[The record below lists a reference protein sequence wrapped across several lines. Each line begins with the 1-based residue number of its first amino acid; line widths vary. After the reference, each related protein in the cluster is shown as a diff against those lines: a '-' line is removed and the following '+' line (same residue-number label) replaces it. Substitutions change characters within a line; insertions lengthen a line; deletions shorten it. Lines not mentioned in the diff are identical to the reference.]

1 MKANILD
8 CTLRDGGYYNN
19 WLFPQKLIND
29 YIKFVERNQIKYV
42 EIGFRFFDEIR
53 TKGNT
58 AYSDLSFIQSLRLKK
73 HTSIG
78 VMFNGSDILKFK
90 KNKKIINYY
99 LDILKSNK
107 LSFVRIAC
115 HRKEL
120 DQISFFTKKIKLNKK
135 KLMIN
140 LMQISEIKKKEIKS
154 ICEKLK
160 KVNPDVFYLADS
172 LGSMKPQYFK
182 IIIKQIKK
190 FWHGEIGIHAHNNKN
205 LALKNTIIANSLGVS
220 WLDCTITGMGR
231 GAGNTITEELL
242 KKLNKF
248 QLKTIDSF
256 LINKFKLMKKKYK
269 WGASQI
275 YEMAADYKIH
285 PTYVQLLLTGKPFEE
300 YRNNIKNVLKNLKKS
315 SSKFEI
321 NKLYIALNSE
331 VKKYKNN
338 FGFLKNK
345 SKKDVL
351 IIGSKDNLSKDL
363 LKLKKY
369 IKEKDI
375 FAISLNDTKQIREN
389 FCDVH
394 VASHPLRIATD
405 FNYYRQNK
413 NYALPY
419 NILNSKKLKKIPKN
433 IFNVNIKFG
442 KNNFDKKNNIFELST
457 PLAIGFALQIALKIR
472 TNKIILYGFSDEYSD
487 LYQKS
492 ELKSS
497 KVLKDLN
504 KTSRIKL
511 DGETDLILRT
521 FKKQNSKIKI
531 TSINF

>member
-1 MKANILD
+1 
-8 CTLRDGGYYNN
+8 
-19 WLFPQKLIND
+19 
-29 YIKFVERNQIKYV
+29 
-42 EIGFRFFDEIR
+42 
-53 TKGNT
+53 
-58 AYSDLSFIQSLRLKK
+58 
-73 HTSIG
+73 
-78 VMFNGSDILKFK
+78 
-90 KNKKIINYY
+90 
-99 LDILKSNK
+99 
-107 LSFVRIAC
+107 
-115 HRKEL
+115 
-120 DQISFFTKKIKLNKK
+120 
-135 KLMIN
+135 
-140 LMQISEIKKKEIKS
+140 
-154 ICEKLK
+154 
-160 KVNPDVFYLADS
+160 
-172 LGSMKPQYFK
+172 MKPQNFK

-190 FWHGEIGIHAHNNKN
+190 LWHGEIGIHAHNNKN